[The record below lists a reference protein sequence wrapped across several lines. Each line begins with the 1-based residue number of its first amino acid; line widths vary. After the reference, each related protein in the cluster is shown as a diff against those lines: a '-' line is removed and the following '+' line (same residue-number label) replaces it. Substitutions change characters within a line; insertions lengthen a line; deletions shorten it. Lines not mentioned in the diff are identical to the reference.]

1 MAEGQVTQ
9 TPQPSTEGGQGAQAT
24 PQAPQVADP
33 NEFLNKTG
41 FKSLDDAAKTLKEQ
55 HATITRLSQE
65 RKQYEQALQAMY
77 QKPSATQEPTP
88 SKGGQGTDFF
98 DDPEGTVAK
107 IADQIAER
115 RVRET
120 VQQLEAKQII
130 DRVKGE
136 NPARFEALRPI
147 AQQIYVERPYLNT
160 LGEEGLR
167 QAMQEAENRR
177 AQYLADLKAEQF
189 PEQANDSGVSAD
201 LKEQAK
207 AEVLSDMQ
215 RAQAATI
222 PQGGVSRPISDDIRQ
237 KMKEA
242 QSKGDIDA
250 LLDMKFSKIKT

>member
-9 TPQPSTEGGQGAQAT
+9 TPQPSTEGGQGTQAT

-33 NEFLNKTG
+33 NDFLSKTG

-65 RKQYEQALQAMY
+65 RKQYEQALQSLS
-77 QKPSATQEPTP
+77 QRSVPEPTP
-88 SKGGQGTDFF
+88 VKAGQGADFF

-115 RVRET
+115 KVTEK

-130 DRVKGE
+130 DRVKSE

-147 AQQIYVERPYLNT
+147 AQQIYVERPYLNN

-177 AQYLADLKAEQF
+177 AQYLADLRAELF
-189 PEQANDSGVSAD
+189 PEQTDTSGAPTD
-201 LKEQAK
+201 LKAQVK

-237 KMKEA
+237 KMQEA
-242 QSKGDIDA
+242 TKKGDVDA
-250 LLDMKFSKIKT
+250 LLDMKFKNIRT